1 MKNRPSFSSACFA
14 ILSTFMG
21 LASAFAE
28 SISVEELNSGWAF
41 YGNGIRKAE
50 RGMLYMK
57 ESPGSLGVMLV
68 SPDAYGEAVTVK
80 YEIMPLTAASVCV
93 LVMSASD
100 PGDALTLNL
109 PDNYDGS
116 MGHWINST
124 ENYFFAFHNASHN
137 RFPFAI
143 RFPERKLI
151 DEHQESVMTNGKFHE
166 VEVGRKDGKIWLK
179 IDGKT
184 IVEGVDEDPLGAGY
198 LAFRIRG
205 LSEEPAACLIR
216 KVRIETHLE

>member
-1 MKNRPSFSSACFA
+1 MRTITTPLKTFA
-14 ILSTFMG
+14 TFLCTLSGMVT
-21 LASAFAE
+21 AYAE
-28 SISVEELNSGWAF
+28 SVSVEELNSEWAF
-41 YGNGIRKAE
+41 YGNGIRKVE

-68 SPDAYGEAVTVK
+68 SPDAYGENVTVK
-80 YEIMPLTAASVCV
+80 YEVMPMTAASVCV

-100 PGDALTLNL
+100 PGDATTLSL
-109 PDNYDGS
+109 PDDYDGS
-116 MGHWINST
+116 MGHWINSV

-143 RFPERKLI
+143 RFPERTLI
-151 DEHQESVMTNGKFHE
+151 DEYHESVMTTGKFHE
-166 VEVGRKDGKIWLK
+166 LEVGRRDGRIWLK
-179 IDGKT
+179 IDGKI
-184 IVEGVDEDPLGAGY
+184 IVEGIDEDPLGSGF

-216 KVRIETHLE
+216 KVRIGGYAN